1 MFWRMVF
8 GTLIR
13 QRKKM
18 FMIAFTVALGVSL
31 ATGMLNVMLGVGDKV
46 NKELKTYGANINVVS
61 KDASLISDL
70 YELENSETATND
82 KYLKEEDFPKI
93 KQILW
98 GFSIV
103 DFTPYL
109 EKTAKVNNQKTKFI
123 GTWFA
128 KHMDLSTGEQIDT
141 GMKNLKNWWKIN
153 GEWLN
158 EDDNDSVMVGS
169 LFAGKNGIKVGDK
182 IEVNSGKNTKVYN
195 VKGIFE
201 SGGNEDLNIFSTLKT
216 AQELYEVEGKIS
228 NIEVSALTT
237 PDNELA
243 KKATRDPNSLTPTEY
258 ETWYCT
264 AYVSSICYQIQEVVE
279 DSVAKPIRQVAESE
293 GRILDKTKLL
303 MILITALGSVGSALG
318 ISNLVTA
325 TVMEKSQEI
334 GLIKAIGG
342 SNLRIMLLILT
353 EIVITGIFGGI
364 IGYFIGLGFTQ
375 IIGITVF
382 GSYIEPAVMV
392 IPIDIALVIGVSLIG
407 SIPAIHYLF
416 KLKPTEVLHG
426 R

>member
-1 MFWRMVF
+1 MPF
-8 GTLIR
+8 L
-13 QRKKM
+13 
-18 FMIAFTVALGVSL
+18 
-31 ATGMLNVMLGVGDKV
+31 
-46 NKELKTYGANINVVS
+46 
-61 KDASLISDL
+61 
-70 YELENSETATND
+70 
-82 KYLKEEDFPKI
+82 P
-93 KQILW
+93 
-98 GFSIV
+98 
-103 DFTPYL
+103 
-109 EKTAKVNNQKTKFI
+109 
-123 GTWFA
+123 
-128 KHMDLSTGEQIDT
+128 
-141 GMKNLKNWWKIN
+141 
-153 GEWLN
+153 
-158 EDDNDSVMVGS
+158 
-169 LFAGKNGIKVGDK
+169 
-182 IEVNSGKNTKVYN
+182 
-195 VKGIFE
+195 
-201 SGGNEDLNIFSTLKT
+201 
-216 AQELYEVEGKIS
+216 
-228 NIEVSALTT
+228 
-237 PDNELA
+237 
-243 KKATRDPNSLTPTEY
+243 
-258 ETWYCT
+258 
-264 AYVSSICYQIQEVVE
+264 IQEVVE

>member
-1 MFWRMVF
+1 M
-8 GTLIR
+8 
-13 QRKKM
+13 
-18 FMIAFTVALGVSL
+18 
-31 ATGMLNVMLGVGDKV
+31 
-46 NKELKTYGANINVVS
+46 INVKFS
-61 KDASLISDL
+61 WIDMWKD
-70 YELENSETATND
+70 
-82 KYLKEEDFPKI
+82 
-93 KQILW
+93 
-98 GFSIV
+98 
-103 DFTPYL
+103 
-109 EKTAKVNNQKTKFI
+109 
-123 GTWFA
+123 
-128 KHMDLSTGEQIDT
+128 
-141 GMKNLKNWWKIN
+141 
-153 GEWLN
+153 
-158 EDDNDSVMVGS
+158 GS
-169 LFAGKNGIKVGDK
+169 LEPHCSILNI
-182 IEVNSGKNTKVYN
+182 
-195 VKGIFE
+195 
-201 SGGNEDLNIFSTLKT
+201 NEDLNIFSTLKT
-216 AQELYEVEGKIS
+216 AQDLYGVEGKIS

-293 GRILDKTKLL
+293 GKILDKTKLL
-303 MILITALGSVGSALG
+303 MILITALGSIGSALG

-353 EIVITGIFGGI
+353 EIIITGIIGGI
-364 IGYFIGLGFTQ
+364 AGYFIGLGFTQ

-382 GSYIEPAVMV
+382 GSYIEPAIMV
-392 IPIDIALVIGVSLIG
+392 IPIDVALVIGVSLIG